1 MMKLRPK
8 QSELFSFIDIMKYR
22 YYNLKIDYYSKKID
36 KYLEKGDMI
45 KTKKWLK
52 KKLLLAPKMRELLEK
67 RK

>member
-1 MMKLRPK
+1 
-8 QSELFSFIDIMKYR
+8 MKYR